1 MRIRKA
7 LGINAASQLIIFVVN
22 FTSIIVISRLLTP
35 EEIGIF
41 SVSVS
46 ILAFAHIF
54 REFGVAQ
61 FLIQASEVTDERLRA
76 AFTVTLSISWLI
88 AAILVLG
95 SAPIAGFYGS
105 AGIADVLRL
114 IAVNFI
120 ILPFGAPLLS
130 LLRRD
135 MAFDKIAIV
144 NISNAVVGTAATI
157 SAALLGESYLSMAW
171 GAVAGNVSNVLLLN
185 FMRPGQIFMMPS
197 LRGVS
202 EVLRFGSLSS
212 ASSILTEL
220 GASAPDLILG
230 RTLGFAP
237 VAYYSRANGLR
248 TMALGQ
254 IITLVRGVYLPS
266 FAKDVR
272 AGHDP
277 AQLYCRATNYMVAVS
292 APALAIL
299 AVLSK
304 PLILFLFG
312 SQWVEAAPL
321 ATLICAFAIMT
332 TPTSLASTSLV
343 ASGRVGLLLR
353 TQIIIQSTKVLI
365 LLSSIWLPL
374 DRVVLALGLAYLI
387 ESYVLLRSLR
397 TAFQLGIRTLL
408 RELRVAFALVPLSIA
423 GPVSVLL
430 AQHLF
435 TWAPPHLLTLA
446 LSGVLALSGWMIGVM
461 ITGHPLRKE
470 ISSLF
475 HKIARHRT

>member
-1 MRIRKA
+1 MKIRKA
-7 LGINAASQLIIFVVN
+7 LGINAASQLIIFVVS
-22 FTSIIVISRLLTP
+22 FSSIIVISRLLTP

-54 REFGVAQ
+54 REFGVGQ
-61 FLIQASEVTDERLRA
+61 FLIQADQVTHDRLRA

-88 AAILVLG
+88 SGALVLA
-95 SAPIAGFYGS
+95 SSPIAAFYGNT
-105 AGIADVLRL
+105 GIADVLRL
-114 IAVNFI
+114 IAVNFV
-120 ILPFGAPLLS
+120 ILPFGAPLIS

-144 NISNAVVGTAATI
+144 NISNAVVGTAGTI

-185 FMRPGQIFMMPS
+185 LMRPGQIFMLPS
-197 LRGVS
+197 LKGVP

-212 ASSILTEL
+212 ASSIITEL

-272 AGHDP
+272 EGRDP
-277 AQLYCRATNYMVAVS
+277 AQLYCRAMNYMAAFS
-292 APALAIL
+292 APALAVL
-299 AVLSK
+299 AVLAE

-321 ATLICAFAIMT
+321 ATLICVFAIMT

-343 ASGRVGLLLR
+343 ACGRVGLLLQ
-353 TQIIIQSTKVLI
+353 TQVIIQSSKVLI

-374 DRVVLALGLAYLI
+374 DQVVLALGFAYLI

-397 TAFQLGIRTLL
+397 TAFQLRIRTLFENI
-408 RELRVAFALVPLSIA
+408 RTAYALTLLSIV
-423 GPVSVLL
+423 GPISVLL
-430 AQHLF
+430 VQHLLS
-435 TWAPPHLLTLA
+435 WAPPLILTLA
-446 LSGVLALSGWMIGVM
+446 LSGLLAIAGWLLGISLLS
-461 ITGHPLRKE
+461 HPLKLE
-470 ISSLF
+470 IVR
-475 HKIARHRT
+475 IASRRIR

>member
-1 MRIRKA
+1 MKIRKA
-7 LGINAASQLIIFVVN
+7 LGINAASQLIIFAVN
-22 FTSIIVISRLLTP
+22 FSSVIVISRLLTP

-54 REFGVAQ
+54 REFGVGQ
-61 FLIQASEVTDERLRA
+61 FLIQTNEVTPERLRA

-88 AAILVLG
+88 AGVLALA
-95 SAPIAGFYGS
+95 SSPIAVFYGN
-105 AGIADVLRL
+105 AGVADVLRL
-114 IAVNFI
+114 IAINFVM
-120 ILPFGAPLLS
+120 LPFGAPLIS

-144 NISNAVVGTAATI
+144 NISNAVVGTAVTI

-185 FMRPGQIFMMPS
+185 VMRPGQIFMLPS
-197 LRGVS
+197 LRGVP

-212 ASSILTEL
+212 ASSIVSEL

-254 IITLVRGVYLPS
+254 LTTLVRGVYLPS

-272 AGHDP
+272 DGHDP
-277 AQLYCRATNYMVAVS
+277 AQLYCRAMNYMIAFS
-292 APALAIL
+292 APVL
-299 AVLSK
+299 AVLAVLAE

-312 SQWVEAAPL
+312 PQWVEAAPL
-321 ATLICAFAIMT
+321 ATLICCFAILT
-332 TPTSLASTSLV
+332 TPTSLAGTSLV
-343 ASGRVGLLLR
+343 ACGRVGLLLQ
-353 TQIIIQSTKVLI
+353 TQLVIQSAKVLI
-365 LLSSIWLPL
+365 LMSSIWLTL
-374 DRVVLALGLAYLI
+374 DRVVLALGLAYLV

-397 TAFQLGIRTLL
+397 TAFQLRIRDLL
-408 RELRVAFALVPLSIA
+408 RTVRVAYALVPLSIA
-423 GPVSVLL
+423 GPSVLLL
-430 AQHLF
+430 AQHLASW
-435 TWAPPHLLTLA
+435 TPPHVLTLSF
-446 LSGVLALSGWMIGVM
+446 SGALALAGWLTGLVV
-461 ITGHPLRKE
+461 TGHPLKKE
-470 ISSLF
+470 ATMVF
-475 HKIARHRT
+475 HRLTKPRN

>member
-1 MRIRKA
+1 MKIRKA

-54 REFGVAQ
+54 REFGVGQ
-61 FLIQASEVTDERLRA
+61 FLIQTNQVTNERLRA

-88 AAILVLG
+88 AGALVLA
-95 SAPIAGFYGS
+95 STPIAAFYGS
-105 AGIADVLRL
+105 EGITDVLRL
-114 IAVNFI
+114 IAINFV
-120 ILPFGAPLLS
+120 ILPFGAPLIS

-185 FMRPGQIFMMPS
+185 IMRPGQIFMLPS
-197 LRGVS
+197 LRGVP
-202 EVLRFGSLSS
+202 EVLRFGSLTS
-212 ASSILTEL
+212 ASAIITEL
-220 GASAPDLILG
+220 GNSAPDLILG
-230 RTLGFAP
+230 RTLGFSA

-266 FAKDVR
+266 FARDVR
-272 AGHDP
+272 EGRDP
-277 AQLYCRATNYMVAVS
+277 AKLYCRAMNYMAAFS
-292 APALAIL
+292 APALAVL
-299 AVLSK
+299 AVLAE

-312 SQWVEAAPL
+312 SQWVETAPL
-321 ATLICAFAIMT
+321 ATLICVFAILT

-343 ASGRVGLLLR
+343 ASGNVGLLLR
-353 TQIIIQSTKVLI
+353 TQIVIQSSKALI

-374 DRVVLALGLAYLI
+374 DEVVLALGLAYLI
-387 ESYVLLRSLR
+387 ESFVLLRSLW
-397 TAFQLGIRTLL
+397 TAFQLRTRTLL
-408 RELRVAFALVPLSIA
+408 HSLRAAYTLVPLSII
-423 GPVSVLL
+423 GPILVLF
-430 AQHLF
+430 AQHLLA
-435 TWAPPHLLTLA
+435 WSPQPLVTLA
-446 LSGVLALSGWMIGVM
+446 LSGLLALFGWLFGLL
-461 ITGHPLRKE
+461 ITEHPLKGE
-470 ISSLF
+470 ASALF
-475 HKIARHRT
+475 QKITKDRI